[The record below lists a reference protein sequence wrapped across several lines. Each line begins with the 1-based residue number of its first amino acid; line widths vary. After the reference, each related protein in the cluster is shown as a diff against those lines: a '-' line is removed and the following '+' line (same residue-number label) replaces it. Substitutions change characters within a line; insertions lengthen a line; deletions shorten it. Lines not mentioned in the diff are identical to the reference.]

1 MYHYVV
7 TLPTSMLY
15 YHELTQ
21 LEMLMQQIDRS
32 PPLFSASQIF
42 PFHAAIVT
50 NVSELFKESSVSLF
64 HSPLLSPTLAD
75 VRSCYNVRLGG
86 HPI

>member
-21 LEMLMQQIDRS
+21 LEMMMQQIDRS

-42 PFHAAIVT
+42 DFSAGILT
-50 NVSELFKESSVSLF
+50 NVS
-64 HSPLLSPTLAD
+64 
-75 VRSCYNVRLGG
+75 YN
-86 HPI
+86 I

>member
-50 NVSELFKESSVSLF
+50 NVSELFFCRTQRKL
-64 HSPLLSPTLAD
+64 PLNPLSPPLAD
-75 VRSCYNVRLGG
+75 VWSCYNVRLGG
-86 HPI
+86 HPV

>member
-42 PFHAAIVT
+42 PFSTSILT
-50 NVSELFKESSVSLF
+50 NVRSFAKALHHLIIAFLSS
-64 HSPLLSPTLAD
+64 AD
-75 VRSCYNVRLGG
+75 VWSCYNLRIGG
-86 HPI
+86 DTI

>member
-1 MYHYVV
+1 MHFILQKEFMYHYVL
-7 TLPTSMLY
+7 TLPTAMLY

-42 PFHAAIVT
+42 PFNAAILT
-50 NVSELFKESSVSLF
+50 NVK
-64 HSPLLSPTLAD
+64 D
-75 VRSCYNVRLGG
+75 
-86 HPI
+86 I

>member
-42 PFHAAIVT
+42 PFSTSILT
-50 NVSELFKESSVSLF
+50 NVRSFAKALQKLTLLIIAFLSS
-64 HSPLLSPTLAD
+64 AD
-75 VRSCYNVRLGG
+75 VWSCYNLRIGG
-86 HPI
+86 DTI

>member
-7 TLPTSMLY
+7 ALPTAMLY

-42 PFHAAIVT
+42 PFSAGILT
-50 NVSELFKESSVSLF
+50 NVGK
-64 HSPLLSPTLAD
+64 
-75 VRSCYNVRLGG
+75 NVLKGS
-86 HPI
+86 